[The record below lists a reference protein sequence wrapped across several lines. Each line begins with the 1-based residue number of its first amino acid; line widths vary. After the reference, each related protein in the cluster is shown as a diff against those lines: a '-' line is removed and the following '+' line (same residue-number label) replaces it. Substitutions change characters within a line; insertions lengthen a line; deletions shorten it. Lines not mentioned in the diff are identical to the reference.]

1 MGTRYTVPFRYT
13 MQQPPSGAQYS
24 DVVYAIFLSWPD
36 NFILE
41 LGDVVATDQTKAT
54 LLGYTGAV
62 EIVMNKSGAQGIN
75 VALPYLPPNTLL
87 QWAWTLKLEPVQ
99 VTEEPLS
106 YWNDKHTL

>member
-1 MGTRYTVPFRYT
+1 

-41 LGDVVATDQTKAT
+41 LGDVMATDQTKAT

-62 EIVMNKSGAQGIN
+62 EIVMNESSAQGIN
-75 VALPYLPPNTLL
+75 ATLPFLPPNTLL

-99 VTEEPLS
+99 VTEEPLG
-106 YWNDKHTL
+106 YWNDLQQNVL

>member
-1 MGTRYTVPFRYT
+1 
-13 MQQPPSGAQYS
+13 MQKPPSGAQYS

-62 EIVMNKSGAQGIN
+62 ELVMDKSGAQGIN
-75 VALPYLPPNTLL
+75 ATLPHLPPNTSL
-87 QWAWTLKLEPVQ
+87 QWAWTLKLEPVH
-99 VTEEPLS
+99 VTKEPLS
-106 YWNDKHTL
+106 NWNDKQQNVL